1 MQEKMINLKINGIPV
16 TVPEG
21 TTILQAARQAHI
33 EIPTLCFL
41 KEVSRVGSCRM
52 CVVEAT
58 GAKGLVAAC
67 VYPVAEGMEVRT
79 NTDKCRQSRKM
90 TLELILSKHKKKCLS
105 CERNHNCELQK
116 LALGYSVDEDRFK
129 GEDYVLPID
138 LSTPYVV
145 RDNDKC
151 INCMRCVAACKKQG
165 INAIG
170 PIGRGFHVHI
180 GSAFDRPL
188 NDSPCV
194 GCGQCVVDCPVG
206 ALSEKSNIDEVWA
219 ALSDSTKKVVFFTA
233 PSVRATLGEAFDMPV
248 GTNVEGKMVAAI
260 RRLGPDAVFN
270 MDVTADLTIMEEA
283 SELINRIKTK
293 KPLPMFTSCCPAWIK
308 FVEQTYPE
316 MIPHLSTCKS
326 PQQMFGALL
335 KSYWC
340 EKNGVPPENLF
351 VVSVIPCT
359 AKKYECG
366 REEMKG
372 DVDVALTTRELAR
385 MIKTAGIK
393 FTELA
398 DEEFD
403 NPFATATG
411 AGAIFGATGG
421 VMEAALRTAAHM
433 LDGNFEVLD
442 FFAVRGSNPVKEAT
456 YLVAGHTIR
465 VAVASGLDNARKIV
479 EQIKSG
485 EKKYDFVEIMSCPGG
500 CVNGGGQPTLSDSVR
515 NSVELKEARARALY
529 ASDNKN
535 DLRRSA
541 DSPVMNVV
549 YDDYLGFPNSHK
561 AHEILHTSYK
571 EHKKI

>member
-1 MQEKMINLKINGIPV
+1 MQKTVNLKINNIPV

-21 TTILQAARQAHI
+21 TTILQAARIAHI
-33 EIPTLCFL
+33 EIPTLCYL
-41 KEVSRVGSCRM
+41 KDVSCVGSCRM

-58 GAKGLVAAC
+58 GARGLVAAC

-79 NTDKCRQSRKM
+79 NTEKCRQSRKM

-116 LALGYSVDEDRFK
+116 LSLGYSVDEDRFK
-129 GEDYVLPID
+129 GEDFVLPID
-138 LSTPYVV
+138 VSTPYVV

-151 INCMRCVAACKKQG
+151 INCMRCVAACQKQTV
-165 INAIG
+165 NAIG

-180 GSAFDRPL
+180 GSAFDLPL
-188 NDSPCV
+188 SESPCV
-194 GCGQCVVDCPVG
+194 GCGQCIVACPVG
-206 ALSEKSNIDEVWA
+206 ALSERSNIDDVWD
-219 ALSDSTKKVVFFTA
+219 ALSDPTKKVIFFTA
-233 PSVRATLGEAFDMPV
+233 PSVRATLGEAFDLPV

-260 RRLGPDAVFN
+260 RRLNPHAVFN

-283 SELINRIKTK
+283 SELINRIKTG
-293 KPLPMFTSCCPAWIK
+293 KPMPMFTSCCPAWIK
-308 FVEQTYPE
+308 FAEQTYPE

-340 EKNGVPPENLF
+340 EKNGVSPKNLF

-366 REEMKG
+366 REEMKN

-393 FTELA
+393 FTELP

-433 LDGNFEVLD
+433 MDGGFEVLD
-442 FFAVRGSNPVKEAT
+442 FPAVRGDIPVKEAS
-456 YLVAGHTIR
+456 YSVAGHTVR
-465 VAVASGLDNARKIV
+465 VAVASGLSNARKVI

-485 EKKYDFVEIMSCPGG
+485 EKKYDFIEIMSCPGG
-500 CVNGGGQPTLSDSVR
+500 CINGGGQPTLSDSVR
-515 NSVELKEARARALY
+515 NSVELKEARAKALY
-529 ASDNKN
+529 ESDTQNK
-535 DLRRSA
+535 LRRSA
-541 DSPVMNVV
+541 DSPVMDVI
-549 YDDYLGFPNSHK
+549 YDDYFGFPNSHK
-561 AHEILHTSYK
+561 AHDILHTTYK
-571 EHKKI
+571 ADKRI

>member
-1 MQEKMINLKINGIPV
+1 MEKMINLKINGIPV

-41 KEVSRVGSCRM
+41 KDVSRMGSCRM

-58 GAKGLVAAC
+58 GARGLVAAC

-105 CERNHNCELQK
+105 CERNRNCELQK
-116 LALGYSVDEDRFK
+116 LSLGYNVDEDKFK
-129 GEDYVLPID
+129 GEDLVLPID
-138 LSTPYVV
+138 MSTPYVV

-151 INCMRCVAACKKQG
+151 INCMRCVSACRKQG
-165 INAIG
+165 VNAIG
-170 PIGRGFHVHI
+170 PIGRGFNVHI

-206 ALSEKSNIDEVWA
+206 ALSEKSNIDEVWQ

-233 PSVRATLGEAFDMPV
+233 PSVRATLGEAFRMPV

-260 RRLGPDAVFN
+260 RRLGPDFVFN

-283 SELINRIKTK
+283 SELINRIKTN
-293 KPLPMFTSCCPAWIK
+293 KPMPMFTSCCPAWVK
-308 FVEQTYPE
+308 YVEQTYPE

-335 KSYWC
+335 KNYWC
-340 EKNGVPPENLF
+340 EKNNVKRENLF

-359 AKKYECG
+359 AKKYECA
-366 REEMKG
+366 REEMAG
-372 DVDVALTTRELAR
+372 DVDVAITTRELAR

-393 FTELA
+393 FAELA

-433 LDGNFEVLD
+433 LDGEFEVLD
-442 FFAVRGSNPVKEAT
+442 FFGVRGSSPIKEAT
-456 YLVAGHTIR
+456 YLVAGNTIR
-465 VAVASGLDNARKIV
+465 VAVASGLSNAKEII
-479 EQIKSG
+479 EKIKSG
-485 EKKYDFVEIMSCPGG
+485 EKKYDFIEIMSCPGG
-500 CVNGGGQPTLSDSVR
+500 CVNGGGQPARSDSVR
-515 NSVELKEARARALY
+515 NSVELKEARAKALY
-529 ASDNKN
+529 NCDNGN
-535 DLRRSA
+535 EIRRSA
-541 DSPVMNVV
+541 DSPVMDVL